1 MLHISL
7 ALVIF
12 HVFLSQALKHLNSL
26 QVINFGDCLVR
37 PSGAVAIA
45 ESISEGL
52 PILKVTLKENSI
64 NKMAIL
70 FILDHFAM
78 CNFLLFCF
86 FVVFFCQELNLS
98 FGEITE
104 EAALAVAHAIK
115 GKSQL
120 EKLELNGTLTSQVYF
135 IVTDIPSAADCFAFY
150 KSWWTKKSFWFVFV
164 R

>member
-64 NKMAIL
+64 NKMAI

-78 CNFLLFCF
+78 CNFLLFCIF
-86 FVVFFCQELNLS
+86 FFFARSSICPLVRLQ
-98 FGEITE
+98 
-104 EAALAVAHAIK
+104 K
-115 GKSQL
+115 
-120 EKLELNGTLTSQVYF
+120 KLPWLWHMQ
-135 IVTDIPSAADCFAFY
+135 
-150 KSWWTKKSFWFVFV
+150 
-164 R
+164 